1 MNATAN
7 QPRRSFSLASACRQ
21 VQRGW
26 SPEERTSRALAA
38 AAVQHR
44 LVSLLLLNEAACA
57 LESSG
62 LARFAG

>member
-7 QPRRSFSLASACRQ
+7 QSRSSFSLASACRQ

-26 SPEERTSRALAA
+26 SPEERNSRALAA

-44 LVSLLLLNEAACA
+44 LVSLLLLNEAACV
-57 LESSG
+57 LESG
-62 LARFAG
+62 GQARLAC